1 MFGENRFSLQVLPG
15 FQICFKIEL
24 VVLYLP
30 GFNSQD
36 ALPWLQCSFGTCP
49 PADRWGNLQKGIP
62 PRRCK
67 PGTHSSLTE
76 LRAADTPG
84 QPSAYPNKKGSKK
97 RWIPSWDWQFFHR
110 PNCGTCFALKQ
121 QFTYSKSRYSLWVE
135 RSVSCSSEQLKTM
148 CRRLRC
154 CSTQS
159 SWEDS
164 LGASLKILGSW
175 KIYE

>member
-36 ALPWLQCSFGTCP
+36 ALPWLQVLCP

-97 RWIPSWDWQFFHR
+97 RYHHGIAHFLTDPIVVRVLHR
-110 PNCGTCFALKQ
+110 NSNSLTVSPGILSELEDQSHAPL
-121 QFTYSKSRYSLWVE
+121 SSSRPCVE
-135 RSVSCSSEQLKTM
+135 GSDVVPHKAP
-148 CRRLRC
+148 
-154 CSTQS
+154 
-159 SWEDS
+159 EDS